1 LLLVASMQVVSVAL
15 MWLFLAWKLKSV
27 TGESWQDLAQVLIV
41 FGWSSLSLWLAF
53 SWGSNFVVRTLYYLL
68 LAAGP
73 LTLACGDE
81 IRAVGCLIWNARSL
95 LPVRLRAR
103 S

>member
-1 LLLVASMQVVSVAL
+1 MQVVSVAL

-53 SWGSNFVVRTLYYLL
+53 SWGSNFAVRTLYYLL

-73 LTLACGDE
+73 LTWACGDE
-81 IRAVGCLIWNARSL
+81 MRAIGALIRNAYSL
-95 LPVRLRAR
+95 LLVRR
-103 S
+103 SAHS